1 MAQDGILRYPL
12 KERIQTEVS
21 LGLYSKE
28 IMSLFIS
35 SFILAIAF
43 CAPPGVVT
51 AETVRRGAARGFF
64 PALFVQ
70 FGSLVGDTTWAII
83 ALTGLAFLIQN
94 NIAKIILSLIGIVLM
109 LKLAWDA
116 LKDARDGKELDTSAS
131 NNSARGDFSTGAF
144 LSLGNPMNI
153 VFWTGLGTTVFA
165 SLSGKPAPIH
175 FAIFFA
181 GFLSGAVLCCF
192 VLASLVAWGRK
203 FVTTNFFRWV
213 NLTCG
218 LALGYFA
225 VQLGWKLL
233 QNLS

>member
-1 MAQDGILRYPL
+1 M
-12 KERIQTEVS
+12 T
-21 LGLYSKE
+21 
-28 IMSLFIS
+28 LFIS

-51 AETVRRGAARGFF
+51 AETVRRGAARGFI

-70 FGSLVGDTTWAII
+70 FGSLVGDTTWALI
-83 ALTGLAFLIQN
+83 ALTGLSFLIQN
-94 NIAKIILSLIGIVLM
+94 NIAKIILSLIGIALM

-131 NNSARGDFSTGAF
+131 TSTRGDFSTGAF

-192 VLASLVAWGRK
+192 ILASLVAWGRK

-213 NLTCG
+213 TLACG

-225 VQLGWKLL
+225 LQLGWKLI

>member
-1 MAQDGILRYPL
+1 M
-12 KERIQTEVS
+12 T
-21 LGLYSKE
+21 
-28 IMSLFIS
+28 LFIS

-51 AETVRRGAARGFF
+51 AETVRRGAARGFI

-83 ALTGLAFLIQN
+83 ALTGLSFLIQN
-94 NIAKIILSLIGIVLM
+94 NIAKIILSLIGIALM

-116 LKDARDGKELDTSAS
+116 LKDARDGKELDTSTS
-131 NNSARGDFSTGAF
+131 NSTRGDFSTGAF

-213 NLTCG
+213 NLACG

-225 VQLGWKLL
+225 LQLGWKLI

>member
-1 MAQDGILRYPL
+1 MRYPL
-12 KERIQTEVS
+12 KEIIQTEVS

-51 AETVRRGAARGFF
+51 AETVRRGAARGFV

-94 NIAKIILSLIGIVLM
+94 NIAKIILSLIGIILM
-109 LKLAWDA
+109 LKLAWDT
-116 LKDARDGKELDTSAS
+116 LKDARAGKELDTSPS
-131 NNSARGDFSTGAF
+131 NSTRGDFSTGAF

-181 GFLSGAVLCCF
+181 GFLTGAVLWCF
-192 VLASLVAWGRK
+192 VMAALIAWGRK

-218 LALGYFA
+218 IVLGYFA
-225 VQLGWKLL
+225 LQLGWKLI

>member
-1 MAQDGILRYPL
+1 
-12 KERIQTEVS
+12 
-21 LGLYSKE
+21 
-28 IMSLFIS
+28 MSLFIS

-51 AETVRRGAARGFF
+51 AETVRRGAARGFI

-83 ALTGLAFLIQN
+83 ALTGLAFLVQN
-94 NIAKIILSLIGIVLM
+94 NIAKIILSVIGILLM

-116 LKDARDGKELDTSAS
+116 IKDARYNKELDTSIS
-131 NNSARGDFSTGAF
+131 TSTRGDFSTGAF

-165 SLSGKPAPIH
+165 SLSGKPAPVH

-181 GFLSGAVLCCF
+181 GFLSGAVLWCF
-192 VLASLVAWGRK
+192 IMAALIAWGRK
-203 FVTTNFFRWV
+203 FLAGTFFRWV

-218 LALGYFA
+218 IALGFFA
-225 VQLGWKLL
+225 VQLGWNLV
-233 QNLS
+233 QNLV